1 MNQYSH
7 SFCSLEDT
15 WLKSLTLSKRRD
27 SLRSRICEAGEHLDK
42 YSWITH
48 LSTAVVGMLIKNI
61 INFRRAP
68 HSQNFQIRSSC
79 LFFAKQRH
87 HLFKCLVVIYNLKI
101 TLSTSPFYS
110 CLSPKPM
117 LLTKDSQ
124 SRKKKKIF
132 FLM

>member
-27 SLRSRICEAGEHLDK
+27 SWRSRTCEAGEHLDK

-61 INFRRAP
+61 PSGTFEGPHIFRIFKLDQVVYFLQ
-68 HSQNFQIRSSC
+68 SKDITYLNVLL
-79 LFFAKQRH
+79 LFIISKSLKHFTFLL
-87 HLFKCLVVIYNLKI
+87 LFISKAHAFN
-101 TLSTSPFYS
+101 
-110 CLSPKPM
+110 
-117 LLTKDSQ
+117 
-124 SRKKKKIF
+124 
-132 FLM
+132 